1 MFRPTKLIFT
11 GLAICMMTALTA
23 CSLGQAAEPTATP
36 FDIHA
41 LETGVAATFQAQ
53 QTANAPTITPTFT
66 LTLLPTDTLAA
77 AITDTPGVP
86 VEGTATSA
94 GGATVTITMTPSE
107 TPFGTTAIPSFT
119 PVFVAAT
126 SSGPLCKDSAFDGDI
141 TIPDKTVMEPWE
153 KFEKVWA
160 VKNTGTCRWDEGFY
174 FAATDGP
181 PSMGKNQGRKNFK
194 TADRFVE
201 PGATVAISID
211 MYAPGDP
218 GEYVA
223 HWHMFDDNGQP
234 FGSDFTVVIIVEK

>member
-11 GLAICMMTALTA
+11 GLTICIMTVLTG

-36 FDIHA
+36 FDIHVI
-41 LETGVAATFQAQ
+41 ETSVAATFQAQ
-53 QTANAPTITPTFT
+53 QTADAPTITPTFT
-66 LTLLPTDTLAA
+66 ITLPPTETLAV

-86 VEGTATSA
+86 VEGTPSPTA
-94 GGATVTITMTPSE
+94 SE

-119 PVFVAAT
+119 PVLVVNNPT
-126 SSGPLCKDSAFDGDI
+126 NSGPLCKDAAFDGDI
-141 TIPDKTVMEPWE
+141 TIPDKTVMKPWE

-174 FAATDGP
+174 FAAVSGP
-181 PSMGKNQGRKNFK
+181 PSMGAAQGRKNFK

-201 PGATVAISID
+201 AGATVAISID

-218 GEYVA
+218 GDYVA
-223 HWHMFDDNGQP
+223 HWHMFDDNGQA
-234 FGSDFTVVIIVEK
+234 FGGDFTVEIIVEK